1 MQFGSLAIGN
11 VVSRRHV
18 KCNHPLSSCGH
29 TLGRVGN
36 QSCCENGAQFINMQR
51 RSSRKR
57 ERRREASEAKLF
69 ERKKGGEKNEEESKR
84 KKERE
89 REKLCAEKMGTMTI

>member
-1 MQFGSLAIGN
+1 MQFGSLARGN

-89 REKLCAEKMGTMTI
+89 GKTLR

>member
-1 MQFGSLAIGN
+1 MQFGSLARGN

-51 RSSRKR
+51 RSSSRKR

-89 REKLCAEKMGTMTI
+89 GKTLR